1 VSSAGSDGFDLGMFD
16 DPFETAGHGGHNGQ
30 GRGRARSSGDLR
42 TFADGLRVLP
52 PKKLVRQRVRTLP
65 EPAGPVHAAR
75 AGARTSLCGLE
86 LESMLEFP
94 RRRFPFESYD
104 VDATCGGCAEAAQ
117 LLRRWAG

>member
-1 VSSAGSDGFDLGMFD
+1 VSRPGLDGFDLGRL
-16 DPFETAGHGGHNGQ
+16 GHVLDSYLEGGAT
-30 GRGRARSSGDLR
+30 GRDLR

-52 PKKLVRQRVRTLP
+52 PKKLVRHRVRTLP
-65 EPAGPVHAAR
+65 EPGGPVHAAR
-75 AGARTSLCGLE
+75 NGANTSLCGRE

-104 VDATCGGCAEAAQ
+104 ADSACGGCAEAAR

>member
-1 VSSAGSDGFDLGMFD
+1 VSPAGLDGFDLGRLDDLFD
-16 DPFETAGHGGHNGQ
+16 AYLEEP
-30 GRGRARSSGDLR
+30 RRAARDLR

-52 PKKLVRQRVRTLP
+52 PKRLSRHRVRTLP
-65 EPAGPVHAAR
+65 EPCGPIHAAR
-75 AGARTSLCGLE
+75 AGARTSLCGRE

-104 VDATCGGCAEAAQ
+104 VDATCGGCAEAAR

>member
-1 VSSAGSDGFDLGMFD
+1 MSSAGLDGFDLGRLDDLFD
-16 DPFETAGHGGHNGQ
+16 DYLEQP
-30 GRGRARSSGDLR
+30 ARPPRDLR

-52 PKKLVRQRVRTLP
+52 PKRLARPRIRTLP
-65 EPAGPVHAAR
+65 EPSGPVHAAR
-75 AGARTSLCGLE
+75 TGARTSLCGRE

-104 VDATCGGCAEAAQ
+104 VDATCGGCADAAQ

>member
-1 VSSAGSDGFDLGMFD
+1 VSSAGLDGFDLGRLDDLFD
-16 DPFETAGHGGHNGQ
+16 AYLEGPP
-30 GRGRARSSGDLR
+30 RAWRDLR

-52 PKKLVRQRVRTLP
+52 PKRLVRCKVRTLP
-65 EPAGPVHAAR
+65 EPSGPVHAAR
-75 AGARTSLCGLE
+75 SGARTSLCGRQ

-104 VDATCGGCAEAAQ
+104 ADATCDGCAEAAR

>member
-1 VSSAGSDGFDLGMFD
+1 VSSAGLDGFDLGRLDDVFD
-16 DPFETAGHGGHNGQ
+16 AYLEGTS
-30 GRGRARSSGDLR
+30 RSSRDLR

-52 PKKLVRQRVRTLP
+52 PKRLHRPRVRTLP
-65 EPAGPVHAAR
+65 EPSGPIHAAR
-75 AGARTSLCGLE
+75 AGARTSLCGRE

-104 VDATCGGCAEAAQ
+104 VDATCGGCAEAAR

>member
-1 VSSAGSDGFDLGMFD
+1 MSPAGLDGFDLGRLDDLFD
-16 DPFETAGHGGHNGQ
+16 AYLEGPP
-30 GRGRARSSGDLR
+30 RPSRDLR

-52 PKKLVRQRVRTLP
+52 PKRLARRKVRTLP

-75 AGARTSLCGLE
+75 AGARTSLCGRQ

-104 VDATCGGCAEAAQ
+104 VDTTCGGCSEAAR

>member
-1 VSSAGSDGFDLGMFD
+1 MSTGGLDGFDLGRLDDLFD
-16 DPFETAGHGGHNGQ
+16 AYLEG
-30 GRGRARSSGDLR
+30 SSPSPRDLR

-52 PKKLVRQRVRTLP
+52 PKRLHRQRVRTLP
-65 EPAGPVHAAR
+65 EPSGPIHAAR
-75 AGARTSLCGLE
+75 NGARTTLCGRD

-104 VDATCGGCAEAAQ
+104 VEETCGGCAEAAR

>member
-1 VSSAGSDGFDLGMFD
+1 VSSAGLDGFDLGRFD
-16 DPFETAGHGGHNGQ
+16 DLFGAYLEEP
-30 GRGRARSSGDLR
+30 RRLPRDLR

-52 PKKLVRQRVRTLP
+52 PKRLARHQVRTLP

-75 AGARTSLCGLE
+75 AGARTSLCGRE

-94 RRRFPFESYD
+94 RRRFPFESYG
-104 VDATCGGCAEAAQ
+104 AETTCGSCAEAAQ